1 MTARLF
7 SRKETGLQSAD
18 LTGGLPPETTGV
30 SFGWVAV
37 VAVTLGLASAGLI
50 GWATGVTAISVIYFA
65 LMMGAAAVAFS
76 WASGRQTEP
85 EGASRALVRA
95 AIDNQLDAVAV
106 TDRHGALVV
115 ANAAYGSIC
124 GGYPSPFELA
134 GSTPDDRAPLERLAM
149 QARRDGQARA
159 GVTMVSGAT
168 RSELDVFCRRA
179 GDPAAHLL
187 WLVRP
192 SERSLTLAGAVDV
205 ASGHV
210 GDWLSQAEVG
220 LITADGD
227 GQVLAVNAAC
237 GRISG
242 YEAGALMGR
251 SLAALFTLTEDND
264 VLLRGADGSAVP
276 VRLAEIPL
284 APQAGGNVFGYVYLL
299 IKETPNTVVASGA
312 AEDVAHGLLGSL
324 PFGFATVDRDSR
336 FRSINRAF
344 TAAVGIKPEATP
356 LYPVDLVHEEDA
368 SMLADVVRSVASGR
382 IPNRDVQVRLRSG
395 RADPIRLTIT
405 HVGLGDAAA
414 ILSLRD
420 DAEQRRLQQQVTQA
434 TKMQAVGQLAGGIAH
449 DFNNILTAI
458 IGYCDLIL
466 LRHAPGDADF
476 GDLNQIRQNANRA
489 ANLVRQLLAFSR
501 QQTLRPQVLQVSDVL
516 AELSNLLKRLMGETI
531 TLNMI
536 HGRNL
541 GSVRADPGQLEQVIV
556 NLVVNGRDAMGGSGE
571 LTIRTYQVGPEEVK
585 KLGYQIMPP
594 ADYVVMAV
602 SDTGHGIAKEHL
614 GKIFEPFFTTK
625 EVGKGTGLGLST
637 VYGIVKQTGGF
648 IFADSEVGRG
658 TTFTIYLPVHTAA
671 PEAQAAEEAK
681 AKEAVSDSWGHG
693 TVLLVEDEA
702 MVRAVAKRALERKGY
717 EVLTANNGE
726 EALEVIEGLDEP
738 VDLLISDVVMPSMD
752 GPTLVR
758 HARALYPDLKIIFIS
773 GYAEEQ
779 LRRSIDVPDVSF
791 LPKPFSVQELAE
803 AVREVISRKPAQNES
818 TDKINR

>member
-1 MTARLF
+1 MIARLF
-7 SRKETGLQSAD
+7 SPEEPGVESAN
-18 LTGGLPPETTGV
+18 LTGGLPPEPALV
-30 SFGWVAV
+30 PYGWVAV
-37 VAVTLGLASAGLI
+37 AVVALGLASAGLI
-50 GWATGVTAISVIYFA
+50 GWSSGVWEVSVLYFA
-65 LMMGAAAVAFS
+65 LMVGAAGVAFA
-76 WASGRQTEP
+76 WASGRQERP
-85 EGASRALVRA
+85 DGASRALVRA
-95 AIDNQLDAVAV
+95 AIDNQMDAVAV

-115 ANAAYGSIC
+115 ANAAYGGIC

-134 GSTPDDRAPLERLAM
+134 GIGPDERAPLEKLAM
-149 QARRDGQARA
+149 QARRDGTARA
-159 GVTMVSGAT
+159 GVARVVGGK

-179 GDPAAHLL
+179 GDPAGHLL

-192 SERSLTLAGAVDV
+192 SERSLTLAGAVDT
-205 ASGHV
+205 AAGHV

-242 YEAGALMGR
+242 YEADALMGR

-264 VLLRGADGSAVP
+264 VLLRAADGSAVP

-284 APQAGGNVFGYVYLL
+284 MPQAGGAVFGYVYLL
-299 IKETPNTVVASGA
+299 IKETPNTVIASGG
-312 AEDVAHGLLGSL
+312 AEEITHGLLGSL

-344 TAAVGIKPEATP
+344 TQAVGIKPEATP

-382 IPNRDVQVRLRSG
+382 IASRDVQVRLRTG
-395 RADPIRLTIT
+395 RADPVRLTIT
-405 HVGLGDAAA
+405 HIGLGDAAA
-414 ILSLRD
+414 VISLRD

-541 GSVRADPGQLEQVIV
+541 GPVRADPGQLEQVIV

-602 SDTGHGIAKEHL
+602 TDTGHGIAKEHL

-648 IFADSEVGRG
+648 IFADSEVGKG
-658 TTFTIYLPVHTAA
+658 TTFTIYLPVHTAT
-671 PEAQAAEEAK
+671 PEAQAAEEVK
-681 AKEAVSDSWGHG
+681 SKEGVSDTWGHG

-726 EALEVIEGLDEP
+726 EALEVIEGLEEP
-738 VDLLISDVVMPSMD
+738 VDLLITDVVMPSMD
-752 GPTLVR
+752 GPTLVG
-758 HARALYPDLKIIFIS
+758 HARQLYPDLKIIFIS

-803 AVREVISRKPAQNES
+803 AVREVINRKPAQSES
-818 TDKINR
+818 ADKISR